1 MNNAITRPVGW
12 IRDSIDRNTRR
23 TVNGLRLLS
32 GLDRPRTGCTPH
44 LAVWREDRPSLRRYR
59 AGADSGRPPV
69 LLVPSL
75 INRSHIWDLRPGDSF
90 VEGLLSRGYDVFLID
105 WGTADERD
113 SDNTMST
120 YVDHYLPAAY
130 AAATRA
136 AGSPPAILA
145 HCFGGVIATL
155 WAATVPEQ
163 PPALVA
169 LGVPTNWA
177 EMGPLAR
184 VTQQGRLDPEDVL
197 DDTGNVPPAT
207 MLRAFQM
214 LRPLGDLAGYVTL
227 WDRLHDRRAAQAIW
241 ALTDWAHDHVPF
253 PGAAFVEMIRRLS
266 RDNALHT
273 GEVLLGDRPR
283 ELKSIT
289 CPFLNVYGT
298 HDHVTPPDSVSPLAG
313 LVGSARAD
321 TLALKAGHIGLLVG
335 GSARKQTLPAVT
347 DWLASVR
354 AEASASTGQKQPASD
369 AAAGSTA
376 TKRGTA
382 NS

>member
-1 MNNAITRPVGW
+1 MGCACSAASTGPGPAAPRIWPSGGMTGPVCDG
-12 IRDSIDRNTRR
+12 
-23 TVNGLRLLS
+23 
-32 GLDRPRTGCTPH
+32 TGP
-44 LAVWREDRPSLRRYR
+44 APIP
-59 AGADSGRPPV
+59 AGPV

-184 VTQQGRLDPEDVL
+184 VTQQARLDPEDVL
-197 DDTGNVPPAT
+197 
-207 MLRAFQM
+207 
-214 LRPLGDLAGYVTL
+214 
-227 WDRLHDRRAAQAIW
+227 
-241 ALTDWAHDHVPF
+241 
-253 PGAAFVEMIRRLS
+253 
-266 RDNALHT
+266 
-273 GEVLLGDRPR
+273 
-283 ELKSIT
+283 
-289 CPFLNVYGT
+289 
-298 HDHVTPPDSVSPLAG
+298 
-313 LVGSARAD
+313 
-321 TLALKAGHIGLLVG
+321 
-335 GSARKQTLPAVT
+335 
-347 DWLASVR
+347 
-354 AEASASTGQKQPASD
+354 
-369 AAAGSTA
+369 
-376 TKRGTA
+376 
-382 NS
+382 